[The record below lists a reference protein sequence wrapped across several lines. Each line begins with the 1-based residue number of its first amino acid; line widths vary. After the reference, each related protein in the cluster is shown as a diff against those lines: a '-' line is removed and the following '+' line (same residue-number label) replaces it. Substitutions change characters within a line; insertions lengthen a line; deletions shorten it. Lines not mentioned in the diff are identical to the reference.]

1 MTIPL
6 LLGAGIMALL
16 ALLLSIFSEITYQFF
31 GRGVKRKLT
40 VLSDDAYRKELD
52 IEGGEKLLPLLQN
65 RGFNIPAACGGM
77 ATCGQCKVKLFTDVG
92 TYTTAETPHFD
103 MRAREATRKFLEQ
116 GVGDGY
122 VRLACQVRV
131 EKDVS
136 LYLPKDTLHVKK
148 YTARVIKK
156 RAITSDKMEVW
167 LKPSKPIQYKPGQYI
182 QLAIPEDFV
191 EEHYKKY
198 GDFIKEACRRMGKEF
213 VPYMPGTTLY
223 RGYSLAS
230 TEPDLLKLIVRMA
243 PVDPT
248 TSVERGGP
256 PCIGPSCVHNYIL
269 EKSLWNFF
277 RGEKIRFTGPYGHF
291 TLKDEPHTAVFVAG
305 GAGLAP
311 IMALLEQW
319 FQEGRQDKAVF
330 FLGERRVQDIPMVY
344 LPRWLNWQRKN
355 PNYKF
360 VPVLSGAFRGD
371 NPAEMNDVDKKC
383 LHCVSLEGKQIIK
396 EQGLVDETGN
406 QWKGEVGF
414 IGPLMRKYLSP
425 GPNIIFYLC
434 GPSPMTVTVIDAAA
448 NQLNLKKENALFD
461 DFTGTLTPSVD
472 LIYQK
477 LEIKEK
483 LYSLNIPN
491 ADGLIEKISHILIV
505 QLILRDKIEEG
516 YHFLNMV
523 KETLE
528 KSEQKDKG
536 LETIIQSYF
545 HDKIWSSRA

>member
-1 MTIPL
+1 MTVPL

-16 ALLLSIFSEITYQFF
+16 ALMLSIFSEITYQFF

-40 VLSDDAYRKELD
+40 VLSDDEYRKEMD
-52 IEGGEKLLPLLQN
+52 IEGGERLLSLLQN

-77 ATCGQCKVKLFTDVG
+77 ATCGQCKVKLLTDVG
-92 TYTTAETPHFD
+92 TYTAAETPHFD
-103 MRAREATRKFLEQ
+103 MRARESARKFLEQ

-156 RAITSDKMEVW
+156 RALTSDKMEVW
-167 LKPSKPIQYKPGQYI
+167 LKPSKPLQYKPGQYI

-198 GDFIKEACRRMGKEF
+198 GEFIKEACRRLGKEF

-248 TSVERGGP
+248 MSVEMGGP

-291 TLKDEPHTAVFVAG
+291 TLKEEPHTAVFVAG

-330 FLGERRVQDIPMVY
+330 FLGERRFQDIPMVY

-355 PNYKF
+355 PSYKF

-371 NPAEMNDVDKKC
+371 NPAELNDMDKKC

-414 IGPLMRKYLSP
+414 IGPLLRKYLSP
-425 GPNIIFYLC
+425 DPNIVFYLC

-448 NQLNLKKENALFD
+448 NQLNLRKENALFD

-491 ADGLIEKISHILIV
+491 AEKLIEKIGQILII
-505 QLILRDKIEEG
+505 QLILKDKIEES
-516 YHFLNMV
+516 YRFLGQV
-523 KETLE
+523 KDAIDKSAQELE
-528 KSEQKDKG
+528 SMLLSYKS
-536 LETIIQSYF
+536 
-545 HDKIWSSRA
+545 